1 MFVHGIKLR
10 MSVVGL
16 SQPDSLDFDTSHV
29 FLFREIVLLKKLQ
42 HPNVIGLLD
51 VLVND
56 EKEKMYLVMEFCV
69 GGLQDMLESTPKKRF
84 PLWQAHGCVQIF
96 SFITVF
102 YFCHSQLTTV
112 F

>member
-1 MFVHGIKLR
+1 MN
-10 MSVVGL
+10 VV
-16 SQPDSLDFDTSHV
+16 PAKPVWLDVLTCYVSIS
-29 FLFREIVLLKKLQ
+29 REIVLLKKLQ

-84 PLWQAHGCVQIF
+84 PLWQAHG
-96 SFITVF
+96 
-102 YFCHSQLTTV
+102 
-112 F
+112 